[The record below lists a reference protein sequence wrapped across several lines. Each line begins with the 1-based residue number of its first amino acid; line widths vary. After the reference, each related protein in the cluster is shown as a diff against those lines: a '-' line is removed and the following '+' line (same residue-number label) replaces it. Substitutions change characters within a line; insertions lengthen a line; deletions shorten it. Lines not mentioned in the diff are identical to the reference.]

1 MSGPY
6 YLTATPVVELSE
18 VVTVNDLPKE
28 RGREYTLDYQNG
40 ILNFTSTSIIS
51 PADRVTVSYEVS
63 VNGSGG
69 GRLTAVRGFYPITD
83 ALSVGATHIQL
94 NGRGSAAGSTQ
105 RDERDQFL
113 GTGTPGP
120 FYLTYRPIVAQ
131 SETVTIN
138 GVLQARGTAYTLDN
152 TTGRLL
158 FTNGKEPPPGSTVVV
173 RYAVTQVTAAS
184 SGDRS
189 VTGVDVNWAQR
200 GLQLGLQAA
209 KSTGGGIQNIGAEQ
223 VKDEQ
228 FTVQA
233 GIPVTQQ
240 VFRLRKTPVQP
251 NSDSVRALALPLIR
265 GTEYSLNYQTGELR
279 ILRADIPIS
288 NLGPTLFVS
297 YSTEARSVALQGD
310 SALALTANYG
320 SEKVAANA
328 AYRRVDPGFSP
339 IERAGYRNVR
349 EGLEW
354 GASYMP
360 TSELTFSTSG
370 DNTTLPYNPYS
381 SVDNIL
387 MEEKNRTYGVEY
399 RREDWPALSLRRTT
413 RDSTQIGTEGL
424 GDTSVTDSLSITWD
438 KSPLT
443 ASLNLNQ
450 REIDTRQLRYSTD
463 PYQPLPDTPQTTD
476 PIYHYRAT
484 TSDAS
489 LNLNY
494 TPNDRLNIGANL
506 ATNRIK
512 ADTDGVA
519 TTSSGRNAQVS
530 ANYRVTDRLTLNSNL
545 TTTKTDAT
553 RTASGSDVP
562 AQTSTDL
569 SVGADW
575 QARENLSVGLNY
587 STNSARGGEYSNS
600 DSTMLAANIWW
611 QPASRVSLNGYWN
624 RQDLNYTDILGS
636 SVNNMLG
643 ASAQVSLGKATIN
656 LDAQRI
662 WGENS
667 FGVAQM
673 FQSEAQA
680 QRQVVLAQVAEDTA
694 ATTTGNKLTTLAAK
708 VTYPVADKHEI
719 FVAGETL
726 RNSGFPSGSR
736 KQTLGLGWN
745 YHLTDQLTL
754 TLNAQQLN
762 YKDDVNNNLD
772 YNARHLNAQLSWNF

>member
-1 MSGPY
+1 M
-6 YLTATPVVELSE
+6 
-18 VVTVNDLPKE
+18 N
-28 RGREYTLDYQNG
+28 GR
-40 ILNFTSTSIIS
+40 
-51 PADRVTVSYEVS
+51 
-63 VNGSGG
+63 SGG
-69 GRLTAVRGFYPITD
+69 
-83 ALSVGATHIQL
+83 
-94 NGRGSAAGSTQ
+94 GSTQ

-120 FYLTYRPIVAQ
+120 FYLTFRPIVPE

-138 GVLQARGTAYTLDN
+138 GVLQARGAAYTLDH

-158 FTNGKEPPPGSTVVV
+158 FAGGNEPPPGSTVIV

-184 SGDRS
+184 SGDRA
-189 VTGVDVNWAQR
+189 VTGVDVNWAQH

-209 KSTGGGIQNIGAEQ
+209 KSTGGGVQHIAAEQ
-223 VKDEQ
+223 IKDEQ

-240 VFRLRKTPVQP
+240 VFHLRKTPVMP
-251 NSDSVRALALPLIR
+251 NTDTVRALALPLVR
-265 GTEYSLNYQTGELR
+265 GTEYILNYQTGELR

-297 YSTEARSVALQGD
+297 YSTEGRTVALQGD
-310 SALALTANYG
+310 GALALTANFG
-320 SEKVAANA
+320 NEHVAANA
-328 AYRRVDPGFSP
+328 AYRRVDSGFSP

-349 EGLEW
+349 DALEW

-360 TSELTFSTSG
+360 TAELTFSTSG

-413 RDSTQIGTEGL
+413 RDSSQLGSEGL
-424 GDTSVTDSLSITWD
+424 GDASVTDSLSITWD

-443 ASLNLNQ
+443 ASLHLN
-450 REIDTRQLRYSTD
+450 RRNIDTRQFRYSAD
-463 PYQPLPDTPQTTD
+463 PYQPLPDTPQATD

-484 TSDAS
+484 THDAS

-494 TPNDRLNIGANL
+494 APNDRLNVSANL
-506 ATNRIK
+506 ATNTINS
-512 ADTDGVA
+512 DTDGVA
-519 TTSSGRNAQVS
+519 TTSAGRNAQVS
-530 ANYRVTDRLTLNSNL
+530 AHYRVSDRLTLNSNL

-569 SVGADW
+569 SLGADW
-575 QARENLSVGLNY
+575 QARANLSVGLSY
-587 STNSARGGEYSNS
+587 TTNSARGGEYSNS
-600 DSTMLAANIWW
+600 DSTMLAANAWW
-611 QPASRVSLNGYWN
+611 QPTSRVSLNGYWN
-624 RQDLNYTDILGS
+624 RQNLNYTDLLGS

-643 ASAQVSLGKATIN
+643 ASTQVELGKAIVN

-673 FQSEAQA
+673 YQTEA
-680 QRQVVLAQVAEDTA
+680 LAQ
-694 ATTTGNKLTTLAAK
+694 
-708 VTYPVADKHEI
+708 
-719 FVAGETL
+719 
-726 RNSGFPSGSR
+726 
-736 KQTLGLGWN
+736 
-745 YHLTDQLTL
+745 
-754 TLNAQQLN
+754 
-762 YKDDVNNNLD
+762 
-772 YNARHLNAQLSWNF
+772 